1 MESNVVILSLDKY
14 EEIRAKES
22 TLLNHHQELYERV
35 NYLSDQ
41 VRMLE
46 AKDKLSKYAISLLYV
61 NKGIDKPDTQD
72 FALVTA
78 ISLIARD
85 QHCDVSK
92 SDILDMYNLHER
104 SDYKRLKK
112 VITSIAE
119 KYPDTFK
126 DIDYIWG
133 WLKENTNSDFLIDF
147 S

>member
-22 TLLNHHQELYERV
+22 TLLNHHQDLYERV

-61 NKGIDKPDTQD
+61 NKGIDKPDAQD

-133 WLKENTNSDFLIDF
+133 WVKENTNSDFLIDF